1 MTNPDIRERFA
12 RYLAEQ
18 SNRGLGS
25 IPLAPTR
32 ALAPISRGL
41 MAGATNLLTKALRAL
56 EADDEARARQFVER
70 AAALPYDDHEE
81 RHPGVAMA
89 QQELFTEIVDI
100 LEDCEDHWV
109 AAVAD
114 VFAAAQEQ
122 ARFALRDV
130 LNDILQ
136 DFSLTDDEQRR
147 VRHLIRDI
155 PQRAELCDLDL
166 DLQAR
171 ASAIFEILEAVI
183 IFRDGLDEIHAL
195 EDDEE

>member
-70 AAALPYDDHEE
+70 AAALPYDHEG

-89 QQELFTEIVDI
+89 RQELFTEIGDI
-100 LEDCEDHWV
+100 LEDCDDHGV

-114 VFAAAQEQ
+114 VVAAAQEQ

-136 DFSLTDDEQRR
+136 DFSLTDDERRR

-183 IFRDGLDEIHAL
+183 IFRDALDEIHAL